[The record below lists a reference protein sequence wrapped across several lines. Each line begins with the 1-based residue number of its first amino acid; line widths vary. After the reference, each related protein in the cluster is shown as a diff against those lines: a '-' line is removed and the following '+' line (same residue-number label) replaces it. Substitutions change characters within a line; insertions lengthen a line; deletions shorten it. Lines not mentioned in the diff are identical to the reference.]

1 MKYLVDGKEFD
12 TKQEAEA
19 YIDSLKTYEYLVI
32 YASPDLTEGMGL
44 QRTHVFPLESFA
56 KLKIRENFRNSDTV
70 KKLAEIVLEKRFG
83 KYGGVMGTLQ
93 MLPNYKVIS
102 MSEPPSYYTKKHND
116 KTISLK
122 DLPVSFDEALNYVA
136 EKLEP
141 VLQGW

>member
-1 MKYLVDGKEFD
+1 MKYLVNGKEFD

-32 YASPDLTEGMGL
+32 HASPDLTEGRGFE
-44 QRTHVFPLESFA
+44 RTHVFPLESFA
-56 KLKIRENFRNSDTV
+56 KLEIRENFRNSDTV
-70 KKLAEIVLEKRFG
+70 EKLAEIVLEKRFG

-93 MLPNYKVIS
+93 MLPNYRVVS
-102 MSEPPSYYTKKHND
+102 MGELPSYYTQKHNE

-122 DLPVSFDEALNYVA
+122 ELPVNFDEALNYVA

-141 VLQGW
+141 VLKGW